1 MGCYSFGKNEEDMN
15 TKEIEELQRKID
27 IFSTPLDVEKYI
39 DGGLIS
45 RYKNTK
51 TQFVIHCSKDE
62 LPEEVSV
69 RANKIEVVTNKD
81 GSNTLVLGLN
91 LKVRK

>member
-1 MGCYSFGKNEEDMN
+1 MRSEVCMN
-15 TKEIEELQRKID
+15 STDIEQLTRRME

-39 DGGLIS
+39 ADGIMS

-51 TQFVIHCSKDE
+51 TQFVIHGSKDE
-62 LPEEVSV
+62 LPEEVNARS
-69 RANKIEVVTNKD
+69 NKLQVISNKD
-81 GSNTLVLGLN
+81 GSTTLVLGLN

>member
-1 MGCYSFGKNEEDMN
+1 MN
-15 TKEIEELQRKID
+15 TKETEELQRNMD

-39 DGGLIS
+39 DEGLIS

-69 RANKIEVVTNKD
+69 RANKIE
-81 GSNTLVLGLN
+81 
-91 LKVRK
+91 

>member
-1 MGCYSFGKNEEDMN
+1 MN
-15 TKEIEELQRKID
+15 STDIEQLKRRMD

-39 DGGLIS
+39 ADGIMS

-62 LPEEVSV
+62 LPEEINA
-69 RANKIEVVTNKD
+69 RANKLQVISNKD
-81 GSNTLVLGLN
+81 GSTTLVFGLN

>member
-1 MGCYSFGKNEEDMN
+1 MN
-15 TKEIEELQRKID
+15 STDIEQLKRRME

-39 DGGLIS
+39 ADGIMS

-62 LPEEVSV
+62 LPEEINA
-69 RANKIEVVTNKD
+69 RANKLQVISNKD
-81 GSNTLVLGLN
+81 RSTTLVLGLN

>member
-1 MGCYSFGKNEEDMN
+1 MRSEVCMN
-15 TKEIEELQRKID
+15 STDIEQLKRRME

-39 DGGLIS
+39 ADGIMS

-62 LPEEVSV
+62 LPEEVNA
-69 RANKIEVVTNKD
+69 RANKLQVISNKD
-81 GSNTLVLGLN
+81 GSTTLVLGLN

>member
-1 MGCYSFGKNEEDMN
+1 MSSTD
-15 TKEIEELQRKID
+15 IEQLKRRME

-39 DGGLIS
+39 ADGIMS

-51 TQFVIHCSKDE
+51 TQFVIHCSKNE
-62 LPEEVSV
+62 LPEEINA
-69 RANKIEVVTNKD
+69 RANKLQVISNKD
-81 GSNTLVLGLN
+81 GSTTLVLGLN

>member
-1 MGCYSFGKNEEDMN
+1 MN
-15 TKEIEELQRKID
+15 STDIKELKRRME

-39 DGGLIS
+39 SDGIMS

-62 LPEEVSV
+62 LPEEINA
-69 RANKIEVVTNKD
+69 RANKLKAIPNKD
-81 GSNTLVLGLN
+81 GSTTLVFGLD

>member
-1 MGCYSFGKNEEDMN
+1 MN
-15 TKEIEELQRKID
+15 STDIEQLTRRME

-39 DGGLIS
+39 ADGIMS

-51 TQFVIHCSKDE
+51 TQFVIHGSKDE
-62 LPEEVSV
+62 LPEEVNARS
-69 RANKIEVVTNKD
+69 NKLQVISNKD
-81 GSNTLVLGLN
+81 GSTTLVLGLN

>member
-1 MGCYSFGKNEEDMN
+1 MN
-15 TKEIEELQRKID
+15 STDIEQLKRRME

-39 DGGLIS
+39 ADGIMS

-62 LPEEVSV
+62 LPEEINA
-69 RANKIEVVTNKD
+69 RANKLQVISNKD
-81 GSNTLVLGLN
+81 GSTTLVLGLN

>member
-1 MGCYSFGKNEEDMN
+1 MN
-15 TKEIEELQRKID
+15 STDIEQLKRRME

-39 DGGLIS
+39 ADGIMS

-62 LPEEVSV
+62 LPEEVNA
-69 RANKIEVVTNKD
+69 RANKLQVISNKD
-81 GSNTLVLGLN
+81 GSTTLVLGLN

>member
-1 MGCYSFGKNEEDMN
+1 MDCYSFGR
-15 TKEIEELQRKID
+15 TEIEELQRKMA
-27 IFSTPLDVEKYI
+27 IFSIPLDVEKYI
-39 DGGLIS
+39 DERLIS

-51 TQFVIHCSKDE
+51 TQFVIHCSKGG

-81 GSNTLVLGLN
+81 GSSTLVLGLN

>member
-1 MGCYSFGKNEEDMN
+1 MN
-15 TKEIEELQRKID
+15 STDIEQLKRRME
-27 IFSTPLDVEKYI
+27 IFSTLLDVEKYI
-39 DGGLIS
+39 ADGIMS

-62 LPEEVSV
+62 LPEEINA
-69 RANKIEVVTNKD
+69 RANKLQVISNKD
-81 GSNTLVLGLN
+81 RSTTLVLGLN

>member
-1 MGCYSFGKNEEDMN
+1 MN
-15 TKEIEELQRKID
+15 STDIEQLKRRME

-39 DGGLIS
+39 ADGIMS

-51 TQFVIHCSKDE
+51 TQFVIHCSKNE
-62 LPEEVSV
+62 LPEEINA
-69 RANKIEVVTNKD
+69 RANKLQVISNKD
-81 GSNTLVLGLN
+81 GSTTLVLGLN

>member
-1 MGCYSFGKNEEDMN
+1 MN
-15 TKEIEELQRKID
+15 STDIEQLKRRME

-39 DGGLIS
+39 ADGIMS

-62 LPEEVSV
+62 LPEEINA
-69 RANKIEVVTNKD
+69 RANKLQVISNKD
-81 GSNTLVLGLN
+81 GSTTLVLGLN
-91 LKVRK
+91 LKIRK

>member
-1 MGCYSFGKNEEDMN
+1 MN

-27 IFSTPLDVEKYI
+27 IFSTPFDIEKYI
-39 DGGLIS
+39 DEGLIS

>member
-1 MGCYSFGKNEEDMN
+1 MN
-15 TKEIEELQRKID
+15 STDIEQLKRRME
-27 IFSTPLDVEKYI
+27 IFSIPLDVEKYI
-39 DGGLIS
+39 ADGIMS

-62 LPEEVSV
+62 LPEEINA
-69 RANKIEVVTNKD
+69 RANKLQVISKKD
-81 GSNTLVLGLN
+81 GSTTLVLGLN

>member
-1 MGCYSFGKNEEDMN
+1 MN
-15 TKEIEELQRKID
+15 STDIEQLKRRLE

-39 DGGLIS
+39 ADGIMS

-62 LPEEVSV
+62 LPEEINA
-69 RANKIEVVTNKD
+69 RANKLQVISNKD
-81 GSNTLVLGLN
+81 GSTTLVLGLN

>member
-1 MGCYSFGKNEEDMN
+1 MN
-15 TKEIEELQRKID
+15 SSDTEELKRRMA

-39 DGGLIS
+39 ADGIMS

-62 LPEEVSV
+62 LPEEINA
-69 RANKIEVVTNKD
+69 RANKLKVISNKD
-81 GSNTLVLGLN
+81 GSTTLVFGLN